1 MTEPAIEFAAAKR
14 RPRAYGADRFFQDFG
29 LLLIFVVVVGV
40 LVVLSPG
47 AFARPANLIGIIKQ
61 ASINGVL
68 AMGMMFVI
76 ISGGIDLSVGSIVAF
91 TGVVAA
97 SLAHPGAYPLALT
110 IVAPIA
116 LGALIGAINGASVAY
131 GRIPSF
137 IVTLAAM
144 IVFRGAA
151 LIASDGSP
159 VFGVSGAFEDI
170 AGGFVSDVV
179 PYLAIYF
186 VAVAL
191 ASALILKMTV
201 YGRRVYAIGGN
212 PVAAAVSGINVRAL
226 QTSVYA
232 ISGALAGFAG
242 LLLASRTVSGS
253 PTAGEGYE
261 LNAIAAVII
270 GGVSMS
276 GGVGHW
282 YGPVI
287 GALLIAVIGN
297 GLDILNVSSYYQ
309 LVIQGL
315 IIYFAVLADVRSK
328 GSLR

>member
-1 MTEPAIEFAAAKR
+1 MSER
-14 RPRAYGADRFFQDFG
+14 RRGTYGRGQFFQDFG
-29 LLLIFVVVVGV
+29 LVLIFLAVVGV
-40 LVVLSPG
+40 LVVLSPD

-68 AMGMMFVI
+68 AMGMTFVI

-97 SLAHPGAYPLALT
+97 SFAHPGEYPLV
-110 IVAPIA
+110 VAILAPMF
-116 LGALIGAINGASVAY
+116 LGALIGAVNGASVAY
-131 GRIPSF
+131 GGIPSF
-137 IVTLAAM
+137 IVTLASM

-151 LIASDGSP
+151 LITSDGSP
-159 VFGVSGAFEDI
+159 VFGVSDAFEEI
-170 AGGFVSDVV
+170 AGGFVAGYL
-179 PYLAIYF
+179 PYLPIYF
-186 VAVAL
+186 IVVAAL
-191 ASALILKMTV
+191 SAFVLRATV
-201 YGRRVYAIGGN
+201 FGRRVYAIGGN
-212 PVAAAVSGINVRAL
+212 ATAAAVSGINVKATL
-226 QTSVYA
+226 TGVYM
-232 ISGALAGFAG
+232 ISGALAGLAG

-270 GGVSMS
+270 GGVSMT
-276 GGVGHW
+276 GGVGRW

-315 IIYFAVLADVRSK
+315 IIYFAVLADIK
-328 GSLR
+328 GKAGR

>member
-1 MTEPAIEFAAAKR
+1 MPEKR
-14 RPRAYGADRFFQDFG
+14 RRTFRLERFFQDFG
-29 LLLIFVVVVGV
+29 LVLIFVVVVGV
-40 LVVLSPG
+40 LVVLSPN
-47 AFARPANLIGIIKQ
+47 AFARPANLIGILKQ

-97 SLAHPGAYPLALT
+97 SLAHPGQYPLAVT
-110 IVAPIA
+110 IAAPIA
-116 LGALIGAINGASVAY
+116 LGAAIGAVNGASVAY

-151 LIASDGSP
+151 LIACDGSP
-159 VFGVSGAFEDI
+159 VFGVSGSFEDI
-170 AGGFVSDVV
+170 AGGFIGDVV

-186 VAVAL
+186 VVVAL
-191 ASALILKMTV
+191 ASAFVLKMTV
-201 YGRRVYAIGGN
+201 FGRRVYAIGGN
-212 PVAAAVSGINVRAL
+212 SIAAAVSGINVRAL
-226 QTSVYA
+226 TTGVYV

-276 GGVGHW
+276 GGVGRW

>member
-1 MTEPAIEFAAAKR
+1 
-14 RPRAYGADRFFQDFG
+14 
-29 LLLIFVVVVGV
+29 
-40 LVVLSPG
+40 
-47 AFARPANLIGIIKQ
+47 
-61 ASINGVL
+61 
-68 AMGMMFVI
+68 MGMTFVI

-91 TGVVAA
+91 TGVIAA
-97 SLAHPGAYPLALT
+97 SLAHPGEYPLALT
-110 IVAPIA
+110 IAAPILA
-116 LGALIGAINGASVAY
+116 GGAVGAINGLSIAY
-131 GRIPSF
+131 GDIPPF

-151 LIASDGSP
+151 LITSDGSP
-159 VFGVSGAFEDI
+159 VFGVSDAFESI
-170 AGGFVSDVV
+170 AGGFIASVI
-179 PYLAIYF
+179 PYLAVYF
-186 VAVAL
+186 IAVAL
-191 ASALILKMTV
+191 VSAFVLRMTV
-201 YGRRVYAIGGN
+201 FGRRVYAIGGN
-212 PVAAAVSGINVRAL
+212 ATAAAVSGINVKL
-226 QTSVYA
+226 LTTGVYV

-276 GGVGHW
+276 GGVGRW
-282 YGPVI
+282 YGPVL

-315 IIYFAVLADVRSK
+315 IIYFAVLADVK
-328 GSLR
+328 GKRKR

>member
-1 MTEPAIEFAAAKR
+1 MSER
-14 RPRAYGADRFFQDFG
+14 RRGTYGRGQFFQDFG
-29 LLLIFVVVVGV
+29 LILIFLAVVGV
-40 LVVLSPG
+40 LVVLSPD

-68 AMGMMFVI
+68 AMGMTFVI

-97 SLAHPGAYPLALT
+97 SFAHPDEYPLALA
-110 IVAPIA
+110 IVAPML
-116 LGALIGAINGASVAY
+116 LGALIGAVNGASVAY
-131 GRIPSF
+131 GGIPSF
-137 IVTLAAM
+137 IVTLASM

-151 LIASDGSP
+151 LITSDGSP
-159 VFGVSGAFEDI
+159 VFGVSDAFEEI
-170 AGGFVSDVV
+170 AGGFVAGYL
-179 PYLAIYF
+179 PYLPIYF
-186 VAVAL
+186 IVVAGL
-191 ASALILKMTV
+191 SAFVLKATV
-201 YGRRVYAIGGN
+201 FGRRVYAIGGN
-212 PVAAAVSGINVRAL
+212 ATAAAVSGINVKATL
-226 QTSVYA
+226 TGVYM
-232 ISGALAGFAG
+232 ISGALAGLAG

-270 GGVSMS
+270 GGVSMT
-276 GGVGHW
+276 GGVGRW

-315 IIYFAVLADVRSK
+315 IIYFAVLADIK
-328 GSLR
+328 GKAGR

>member
-1 MTEPAIEFAAAKR
+1 MAE
-14 RPRAYGADRFFQDFG
+14 RPRNATRFFQDFG
-29 LLLIFVVVVGV
+29 LLLIFAAVVAT
-40 LVVLSPG
+40 LIILSPD

-76 ISGGIDLSVGSIVAF
+76 IAGGIDLSVGSIVALA
-91 TGVVAA
+91 GVIAA
-97 SLAHPGAYPLALT
+97 SLGHPGEYPLALT
-110 IVAPIA
+110 IAAPIA
-116 LGALIGAINGASVAY
+116 VGAGVGLINGASIAY
-131 GRIPSF
+131 GAIPSF

-144 IVFRGAA
+144 IVFRGVA
-151 LIASDGSP
+151 LIVSDGSP
-159 VFGVSGAFEDI
+159 VFGVSAAFESI
-170 AGGFVSDVV
+170 AGGFVGDVV

-186 VAVAL
+186 IVVAL
-191 ASALILKMTV
+191 ISAFVLRMTV
-201 YGRRVYAIGGN
+201 YGRRVYAVGGN
-212 PVAAAVSGINVRAL
+212 PIAAAVSGIDVRAL
-226 QTSVYA
+226 QTSVYV

-276 GGVGHW
+276 GGVGRW

-328 GSLR
+328 GAQR

>member
-1 MTEPAIEFAAAKR
+1 
-14 RPRAYGADRFFQDFG
+14 
-29 LLLIFVVVVGV
+29 
-40 LVVLSPG
+40 
-47 AFARPANLIGIIKQ
+47 
-61 ASINGVL
+61 
-68 AMGMMFVI
+68 MGMTFVI

-97 SLAHPGAYPLALT
+97 SLAHPGEYPLVLT
-110 IVAPIA
+110 ILAPML

-131 GRIPSF
+131 GGIPSF

-151 LIASDGSP
+151 LITSDGSP
-159 VFGVSGAFEDI
+159 VFGVSDAFEEI
-170 AGGFVSDVV
+170 AGGFVGGHL
-179 PYLAIYF
+179 PYLPIYF
-186 VAVAL
+186 IVVAAL
-191 ASALILKMTV
+191 SAFVLKMTV
-201 YGRRVYAIGGN
+201 FGRRVYAIGGN
-212 PVAAAVSGINVRAL
+212 ATAAAVSGINVRATL
-226 QTSVYA
+226 TSVYM
-232 ISGALAGFAG
+232 ISGAMAGLAG

-270 GGVSMS
+270 GGVSMT
-276 GGVGHW
+276 GGVGRW

-315 IIYFAVLADVRSK
+315 IIYFAVLADIK
-328 GSLR
+328 GKAGR